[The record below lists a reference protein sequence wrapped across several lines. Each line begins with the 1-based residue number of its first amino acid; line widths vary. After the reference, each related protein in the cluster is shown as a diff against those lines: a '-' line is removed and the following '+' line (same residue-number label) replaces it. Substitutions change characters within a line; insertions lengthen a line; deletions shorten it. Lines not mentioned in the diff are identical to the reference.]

1 MDIKYFKEKF
11 IDDCDKYGVIVTFQI
26 PGGYAFG
33 ARYWGVVD
41 KCTIS
46 DDIAILNVVDMYEL
60 DSDIEE
66 YKFTDWSLLDKV
78 SKVVFCIN
86 GEIIEDAKLADTS
99 QSNRAFIFEVDF

>member
-1 MDIKYFKEKF
+1 MHLVLDI
-11 IDDCDKYGVIVTFQI
+11 G
-26 PGGYAFG
+26 
-33 ARYWGVVD
+33 GVVD

-46 DDIAILNVVDMYEL
+46 DDVAILNVIDMYEL

-99 QSNRAFIFEVDF
+99 LSYRAFVFEVDL